1 MVQQIDFVKIQ
12 AHLIRCNPIKK
23 MQMTSTLTTVASYKN
38 KKVFRFGCTALTFA
52 INVD

>member
-23 MQMTSTLTTVASYKN
+23 LQMTSTLTTVASYKN
-38 KKVFRFGCTALTFA
+38 KKVFRFSNLPTFKE
-52 INVD
+52 IL